1 MTQFSGK
8 RVAAMRGSRHA
19 ASNGQPAPRRG
30 NRSQMIPLVGQ
41 ETIEDRLVA
50 KAVAADAGIG
60 PGQRDLGEL
69 SRDELFAVLSGD
81 R

>member
-1 MTQFSGK
+1 MTQFSGE

-30 NRSQMIPLVGQ
+30 IRGPMVQLVGQ

-50 KAVAADAGIG
+50 KAVAAGAGIG
-60 PGQRDLGEL
+60 PGQRDPGEL
-69 SRDELFAVLSGD
+69 SRDKLFAVLSRD